1 MRRLPVLLAVCLLL
15 AGCGAVPPPAPPPA
29 PRAAP
34 VAEASLPLEL
44 MEYPIAETAVESAA
58 AYGDVTASAVR
69 CRME

>member
-15 AGCGAVPPPAPPPA
+15 AGCGAVRPPAPQ
-29 PRAAP
+29 AAP

-44 MEYPIAETAVESAA
+44 MEYPGAETAVESAA

>member
-15 AGCGAVPPPAPPPA
+15 AGCGAVPPPAP
-29 PRAAP
+29 

-44 MEYPIAETAVESAA
+44 MEDPGAETAVESAA